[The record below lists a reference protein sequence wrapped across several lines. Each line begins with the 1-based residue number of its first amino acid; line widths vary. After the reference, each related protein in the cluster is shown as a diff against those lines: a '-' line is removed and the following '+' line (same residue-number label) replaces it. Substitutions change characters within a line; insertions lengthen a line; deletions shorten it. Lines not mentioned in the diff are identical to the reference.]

1 MPGYLKPDDN
11 MTPQEKRQQSYRE
24 RYKEMEPTWDDSTM
38 LLAKLFGQHAKTGM
52 TVLDAGCGR
61 SNYVLE
67 VNKGSIAK
75 IVGVDATKEATDGNA
90 LADEIVVADLEKLPF
105 PDNSFDAVT
114 SLWVL
119 EHVHHPDRIFSE
131 ISRVLKPGGK
141 FFFETPYSFSYIL
154 LGKRLVGGRLN
165 QIILDKLY
173 GRTEDDTF
181 HTDYLANTPKDL
193 RKLLSAAGMKEV
205 MLVENPD
212 PSYLAFNRFFF
223 CIGLLI
229 QRAAKLFGSRLA
241 TMHLI
246 GVWEK
251 PSSGSK

>member
-1 MPGYLKPDDN
+1 MPSYLKLDEN

-24 RYKEMEPTWDDSTM
+24 RYKVLNPIWDDSTM
-38 LLAKLFGQHAKTGM
+38 LLTKLFKEHAKPGM

-67 VNKGSIAK
+67 MNRDSIK
-75 IVGVDATKEATDGNA
+75 RIVGVDVAKEATDGNT
-90 LADEIVVADLEKLPF
+90 LADEIVVSDLEKLPF

-119 EHVHHPDRIFSE
+119 EHVHQPNRIFSE
-131 ISRVLKPGGK
+131 ISRVLKPGGR

-154 LGKRLVGGRLN
+154 LGKRLVGGKLN
-165 QIILDKLY
+165 QLILKKLY

-181 HTDYLANTPKDL
+181 HTDYLANTPEDL
-193 RKLLSAAGMKEV
+193 RKLLANAGMKEV
-205 MLVENPD
+205 LLVENPD
-212 PSYLAFNRFFF
+212 PSYLAFNGLFFR
-223 CIGLLI
+223 ISLLI
-229 QRAAKLFGSRLA
+229 QDIAKFFRSRIA

-251 PSSGSK
+251 PMTESK